1 MSASSSDVK
10 TEQIDL
16 AKLSLEQLMQIRQ
29 EMEKVRPRQWKYLIY
44 NF

>member
-29 EMEKVRPRQWKYLIY
+29 EMEKVHPRQ
-44 NF
+44 